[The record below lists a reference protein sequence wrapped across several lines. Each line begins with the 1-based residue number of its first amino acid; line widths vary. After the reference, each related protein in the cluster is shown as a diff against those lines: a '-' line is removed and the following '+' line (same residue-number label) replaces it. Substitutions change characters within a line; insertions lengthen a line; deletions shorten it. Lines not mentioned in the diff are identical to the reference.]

1 MSLNNSDQKGEKWWK
16 TYIQA
21 FEEKYILLI
30 LSDIVRTK
38 VHESGGKEQFVSHF
52 YLDISNF

>member
-38 VHESGGKEQFVSHF
+38 VHESGGKRAVC
-52 YLDISNF
+52 